1 MLRGTPGS
9 RTIQI
14 PGSTGL
20 EDVQQPI
27 VTYELER
34 HEVGGEVY
42 QISAI
47 HVSGG
52 LSHIGE
58 FVVMKDGGE
67 LENLRVDFEAKQTV
81 SEADENGEVTTYTP
95 QDALRVLRRIPF
107 EVDEVKKVGREAD
120 FLTNLKTLPLNTG
133 D

>member
-1 MLRGTPGS
+1 MLKGTHGS

-67 LENLRVDFEAKQTV
+67 LENLRVDFKAKQTV
-81 SEADENGEVTTYTP
+81 SEADELGEVTTYTP
-95 QDALRVLRRIPF
+95 GDALRVLRRLPF
-107 EVDEVKKVGREAD
+107 DVDQSKKVGREAD
-120 FLTNLKTLPLNTG
+120 FKRNLELLE
-133 D
+133 